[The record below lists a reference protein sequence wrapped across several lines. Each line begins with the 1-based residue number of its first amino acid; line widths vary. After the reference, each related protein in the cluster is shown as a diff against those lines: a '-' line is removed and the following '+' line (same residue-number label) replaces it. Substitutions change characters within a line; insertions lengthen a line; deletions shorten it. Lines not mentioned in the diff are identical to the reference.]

1 MEIFEGKVEPSSPL
15 LSSRFYPETW
25 EDFVGQEHLV
35 GPQGA
40 VRRLVEAGRLPS
52 MLFYGPPGTGKT
64 ALARLL
70 SLRVGGRFFSL
81 NASLAKPSDLKRLL
95 QQAVRVF
102 RTTGRPAVVFV
113 DEIHRFNRLHQE
125 VLLASTEAGQVVFIG
140 STVLNPYTT
149 LSKALL
155 SRVLVF
161 EFRSL
166 EETHLVT
173 LLQRALQ
180 RFFPERRISPE
191 ALQRIARLA
200 NGDARRALNLLDA
213 VLVTV
218 PEDRE
223 GTVADVD
230 RLVSRRLLRF
240 DRAGDD
246 HYDTTSAWIK
256 SLRGSDP
263 DAAIY
268 YTLRLLEGGEDPRFL
283 FRRLLIFAA
292 EDIGLADPR
301 ALLVAQAGA
310 AAFEQVGR
318 PEGDL
323 ILTEVVLYLAT
334 APKSNTVL
342 RTLNAARRAVQE
354 ETWAEIPQHLRD
366 SHYAGARKLGRG
378 KGYLYPHD
386 HPEAAKH
393 QTYLPKALQ
402 HLRFF
407 EPRAVG
413 YEAQLRTPTEEVE
426 T

>member
-1 MEIFEGKVEPSSPL
+1 MEIFEGKAPSSPL

-40 VRRLVEAGRLPS
+40 VRRLVASGRLPS

-64 ALARLL
+64 ALARVIA
-70 SLRVGGRFFSL
+70 RQVGGQFFSL
-81 NASLAKPSDLKRLL
+81 NASVARPSDLKALL
-95 QQAVRVF
+95 QKAVQVYHA
-102 RTTGRPAVVFV
+102 TGRPAVVFV

-125 VLLASTEAGQVVFIG
+125 LLLASTEAGQVVFIG

-161 EFRSL
+161 EFHSL
-166 EETHLVT
+166 SEED
-173 LLQRALQ
+173 LLRLLERARQRA
-180 RFFPERRISPE
+180 FPDRAVEPE
-191 ALQRIARLA
+191 VLRQIARLA
-200 NGDARRALNLLDA
+200 NGDARRALNLLEA
-213 VLVTV
+213 LLLTV
-218 PEDRE
+218 PDNEPVRPE
-223 GTVADVD
+223 HLES
-230 RLVSRRLLRF
+230 LVSRRLLRF

-246 HYDTTSAWIK
+246 HYDTISALIK

-268 YTLRLLEGGEDPRFL
+268 YALRLLEAGEDPRFL

-342 RTLNAARRAVQE
+342 RTLNAARKAVLKGPW
-354 ETWAEIPQHLRD
+354 TEIPQHLRD
-366 SHYAGARKLGRG
+366 AHYAGARKLGRG

-386 HPEAAKH
+386 HPEAARK
-393 QTYLPKALQ
+393 QRYLPEELQ

-413 YEAQLRTPTEEVE
+413 YEAQLRSTTEEVKE
-426 T
+426 

>member
-1 MEIFEGKVEPSSPL
+1 MEIFEGKASVSSPL

-25 EDFVGQEHLV
+25 EDFVGQDHLV

-40 VRRLVEAGRLPS
+40 VRRLVASGRLPS

-64 ALARLL
+64 ALARLIA
-70 SLRVGGRFFSL
+70 REVGGRFFGL
-81 NASLAKPSDLKRLL
+81 NASLARPSDLKALL
-95 QQAVRVF
+95 QQAVQVF
-102 RTTGRPAVVFV
+102 HSTGKPAVVFV

-125 VLLASTEAGQVVFIG
+125 LLLANTEAGQVVFIG

-161 EFRSL
+161 EFHSL
-166 EETHLVT
+166 SEADLQT
-173 LLQRALQ
+173 LLQRALV
-180 RFFPERRISPE
+180 RFFPNRRVVPE
-191 ALQRIARLA
+191 VIQRIARLA
-200 NGDARRALNLLDA
+200 NGDARRALNLLEA
-213 VLVTV
+213 LLLTV

-223 GTVADVD
+223 ARTEDLE

-246 HYDTTSAWIK
+246 HYDTVSAFIK

-268 YTLRLLEGGEDPRFL
+268 YALRLLEAGEDPRFL

-301 ALLVAQAGA
+301 ALPIAQARA

-323 ILTEVVLYLAT
+323 ILAEVVLYLAT

-342 RTLNAARRAVQE
+342 RTLQAARRAVQE
-354 ETWAEIPQHLRD
+354 EAWAEIPQHLRD
-366 SHYAGARKLGRG
+366 THYAGAKKLGRG

-386 HPEAAKH
+386 HPEAAR
-393 QTYLPKALQ
+393 QQRYLPENLQ

-407 EPRAVG
+407 EPRSVG
-413 YEAQLRTPTEEVE
+413 YEAQLKSTTEEVKE
-426 T
+426 

>member
-1 MEIFEGKVEPSSPL
+1 LEIFDGKTKPSSTL

-70 SLRVGGRFFSL
+70 ARHVGGRFFSL
-81 NASLAKPSDLKRLL
+81 NASVAKPSDLKRILA
-95 QQAVRVF
+95 QAVQVF
-102 RTTGRPAVVFV
+102 QATGRPAVVFV

-125 VLLASTEAGQVVFIG
+125 LLLASTEAGQVVFIG

-161 EFRSL
+161 EFHSL
-166 EETHLVT
+166 KESHLQE
-173 LLQRALQ
+173 LLLRAIH
-180 RFFPERRISPE
+180 RFYPGRRMAPE
-191 ALQRIARLA
+191 ALQRLARWA
-200 NGDARRALNLLDA
+200 NGDARRALNLLEV
-213 VLVTV
+213 VLATV
-218 PEDRE
+218 PEGKE
-223 GTVADVD
+223 VVPADVD
-230 RLVSRRLLRF
+230 RWVSRRFLRF

-246 HYDTTSAWIK
+246 HYDTVSAWIK

-268 YTLRLLEGGEDPRFL
+268 YTLRLLEAGEDPRFL

-342 RTLNAARRAVQE
+342 RTLQAARRAVLE
-354 ETWAEIPQHLRD
+354 EVWAEIPQHLRD
-366 SHYAGARKLGRG
+366 RHYAGAEKLGRG
-378 KGYLYPHD
+378 EGYIYPHD
-386 HPEAAKH
+386 HPEAAQH
-393 QTYLPKALQ
+393 QRYLPEALQ

-426 T
+426 E